1 MKKLLLV
8 LLAVLAATSMSF
20 AQKGAMKIGGDLGI
34 LLPMGDNADFYSMG
48 FGICPT
54 FDYMMNEKMAITGT
68 IGYVSWGAKEEIAG
82 VEYSISDIPLKA
94 GFKYYFSGN
103 KLKPY
108 GLGELGFHM
117 MSFNIEGTYTEYDPW
132 SGTWISVP
140 VDMST
145 SETYLGFAFG
155 GGFEY
160 PMNEKMSLNVLGQYE
175 SIMSEGDAFNNL
187 VIKAGLKFGM

>member
-68 IGYVSWGAKEEIAG
+68 IGYVSWGAKEEIFG
-82 VEYSISDIPLKA
+82 VEYSISDIPIKA
-94 GFKYYFSGN
+94 GAKYYFGSG
-103 KLKPY
+103 KVKPY

-117 MSFNIEGTYTEYDPW
+117 MSFKAEGTMELYPGYTYTIDE
-132 SGTWISVP
+132 SV
-140 VDMST
+140 
-145 SETYLGFAFG
+145 SESYLGFAFG

-175 SIMSEGDAFNNL
+175 AIMSEGDAFNNL
-187 VIKAGLKFGM
+187 VIKAGIKYSLK